1 MVETNDDFE
10 ILDKPK
16 DSKKTAFR
24 LLKVIAEQKWQLALI
39 MIAAIGYSVLTVIG
53 PMINSE
59 IIDKLFAMV
68 STDSSNRGLNAV
80 ITFTGKSMLTLLIVY
95 LLTSMFSYI
104 QEFLV
109 SSISEKTTRSL
120 KRKVSHKLNN
130 VTLNTFD
137 THQTGDILSRVTNDM
152 ERISEALQISVV
164 QLITSIF
171 TVAGSIIMMAR
182 MNIILTL
189 ISLTTII
196 ASIIFTKIIADISL
210 KSTQDRQTKQGALN
224 SHVEEKYTGR
234 TIIKAFN
241 RDVKS
246 LHEFQDANEKLYRAN
261 LKSDF
266 IMHAINPII
275 RFVNRIGYVLIAF
288 ISGYLYLQ
296 NMISIGNIQAF
307 IQYVSQITEPLTQAS
322 FGINSLQSALASA
335 ERVFELLDAPE
346 DSLDHD
352 NSLVPTNVRGDVTF
366 EHVSF
371 GYTDKNLMHDINIDI
386 KAGSMIAVVGPTG
399 AGKTTLVNILMRFYE
414 INGGKITIDGTDIRD
429 FKRRDLRKVFG
440 MVLQDTWLF
449 DGTVAQNIAY
459 GRPKSPL
466 KEIIETAKASHA
478 DHFIRTLPDSYQ
490 SYLNNDNN
498 TLSSGQKQL
507 LTIARAMLSDPAILI
522 LDEATSSVD
531 TRTEVAIQDAM
542 NALMKG
548 RTSIVIAHRLSTI
561 RNADLILVMDQGTII
576 EQGTHLELLNKKGFY
591 ESLYQSQFAG
601 T

>member
-1 MVETNDDFE
+1 MFDSHEDFE
-10 ILDKPK
+10 VLDKVK
-16 DSKKTAFR
+16 NGKKTAWR
-24 LLKVIAEQKWQLALI
+24 LLKVIAEQKWQLACIL
-39 MIAAIGYSVLTVIG
+39 IAAIGYSVLTVIG
-53 PMINSE
+53 PMINSQ
-59 IIDKLFAMV
+59 IIDQLFAMV
-68 STDSSNRGLNAV
+68 SNNPSNHGLNAV
-80 ITFTGKSMLTLLIVY
+80 ITFTGKSMVTLLIVY

-109 SSISEKTTRSL
+109 ASVSEKTTRSL
-120 KRKVSHKLNN
+120 KRNVSHKLNN
-130 VTLNTFD
+130 VTLSTFD
-137 THQTGDILSRVTNDM
+137 SHQTGDILSRVTNDM

-164 QLITSIF
+164 QLITSLF
-171 TVAGSIIMMAR
+171 TVVGSIIMMAR
-182 MNIILTL
+182 MNLILTL
-189 ISLTTII
+189 ISLTTIVS
-196 ASIIFTKIIADISL
+196 SIFLTKIIADKSL
-210 KSTQDRQTKQGALN
+210 KSTQDRQTKQGILN

-241 RDVKS
+241 RDAKS
-246 LHEFQDANEKLYRAN
+246 LQEFQEANQDLYHAN

-288 ISGYLYLQ
+288 LSGYLYLQ
-296 NMISIGNIQAF
+296 NAISIGNIQAF

-322 FGINSLQSALASA
+322 FAINALQSALASA

-346 DSLDHD
+346 DSVDPET
-352 NSLVPTNVRGDVTF
+352 SIVPNEIQGDVTF
-366 EHVSF
+366 ENVSF
-371 GYTDKNLMHDINIDI
+371 GYTDTNLMNDINIDI
-386 KAGSMIAVVGPTG
+386 KSGSMIAVVGPTG

-449 DGTVAQNIAY
+449 DGTIAQNIAY
-459 GRPKSPL
+459 GRPGAPL
-466 KEIIETAKASHA
+466 KDIIETAKASHA
-478 DHFIRTLPDSYQ
+478 DHFIRTLPEGYQ
-490 SYLNNDNN
+490 STLDNDNN

-561 RNADLILVMDQGTII
+561 RSADLILVMDQGTII
-576 EQGTHLELLNKKGFY
+576 EQGTHRELLDQKGFY
-591 ESLYQSQFAG
+591 ESLYQSQFANN
-601 T
+601 